1 MVYLSEKAYPSINW
15 SIGTW
20 EKISVFEGKMW
31 KDGSQRPG
39 VTLED
44 TEKNASVRW
53 EVGYI

>member
-15 SIGTW
+15 SIGIW
-20 EKISVFEGKMW
+20 EKISVLECKMR
-31 KDGSQRPG
+31 KDGSQHPD